1 MKRLFAALS
10 AIPMLFAVSEVRAQG
25 TQLGSAYDF
34 AFEAID
40 STPLPFAQFRGKVVL
55 VVNTASFCG
64 FTKQYAALEA
74 IYEKYR
80 SRGFV
85 VLGVPSND
93 FGDQE
98 PGSNAEIAQFCQGAF
113 NVTFPLTEKYDVK
126 GNNAHPFYKWALAT
140 FGNAAAPKWNFHKYL
155 VGADGKLLASFATT
169 VEPDAAKI
177 TSAIEAALADTPK
190 AGG

>member
-1 MKRLFAALS
+1 
-10 AIPMLFAVSEVRAQG
+10 MLFAVSEVRAQG

-140 FGNAAAPKWNFHKYL
+140 LGNAAAPKWNFHKYL
-155 VGADGKLLASFATT
+155 VAADGKLLASFATT

>member
-25 TQLGSAYDF
+25 AQLGSAYDF

-113 NVTFPLTEKYDVK
+113 NVTFPLTEKYDVR

-140 FGNAAAPKWNFHKYL
+140 LGNAAAPKWNFHKYL

-169 VEPDAAKI
+169 VEPDAVKI